1 MVSIMEPTGF
11 KLEHTIE
18 PSSLISPHEVFSASA
33 HLPSPAPSDESS
45 SPSPDDDEGQSP
57 ESSDSQPRK
66 KRKSWGQVLPEP
78 TTNLPPRKRA
88 KTEAEKQ
95 QRKYERVQRNRQAA
109 HNSRLR
115 KQMQMEQLEQINA
128 DLVEKLQA
136 QELEI
141 QQLRAQVASTSKLA
155 TIPNIKVE
163 SDHDSSYD
171 SENSPQ
177 SPIFN
182 SFNMN
187 IAQSADTHSA
197 EMC

>member
-1 MVSIMEPTGF
+1 MGPPGF

-18 PSSLISPHEVFSASA
+18 PSSLINPHEVFSASA

-45 SPSPDDDEGQSP
+45 SPSPDEGRSP
-57 ESSDSQPRK
+57 SESSDSQPRK

-88 KTEAEKQ
+88 KTDAEKQ

-115 KQMQMEQLEQINA
+115 KQMQMEQLEQVNA
-128 DLVEKLQA
+128 DLMEKLQA
-136 QELEI
+136 YELEI
-141 QQLRAQVASTSKLA
+141 QQLRAQLASANKVATVP
-155 TIPNIKVE
+155 TIKVE
-163 SDHDSSYD
+163 SDHDSTYD
-171 SENSPQ
+171 SDHSPP